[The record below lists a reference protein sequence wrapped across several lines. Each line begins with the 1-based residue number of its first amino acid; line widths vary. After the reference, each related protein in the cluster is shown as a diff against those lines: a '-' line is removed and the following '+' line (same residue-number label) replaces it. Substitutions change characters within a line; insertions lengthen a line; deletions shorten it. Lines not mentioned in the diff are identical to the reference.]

1 MYFGKAEM
9 NRLTVGA
16 AIELQTHTNPSLS
29 APVHWNEANV
39 AGQNG
44 MLKLVANHAFA
55 VYISLKCLNKKHTE
69 QTTSPFIFE
78 ALNTLQLW
86 LIIVYNPSA
95 PLGHRYYYTVITLLP
110 QLSETVLCC
119 SQHTHSITP
128 SSGFSFC
135 HPCFHAKSSEFR
147 S

>member
-1 MYFGKAEM
+1 M

-55 VYISLKCLNKKHTE
+55 VYISLKCLKKKTHRKTDN
-69 QTTSPFIFE
+69 TSLYI
-78 ALNTLQLW
+78 
-86 LIIVYNPSA
+86 
-95 PLGHRYYYTVITLLP
+95 
-110 QLSETVLCC
+110 
-119 SQHTHSITP
+119 
-128 SSGFSFC
+128 
-135 HPCFHAKSSEFR
+135 
-147 S
+147 